1 MKHLLPFL
9 ANFFSKKKRSVA
21 GVFAFFFVCLVA
33 LLPTTVHAE
42 GVSLNPLDWIAQGAS
57 TVRTAIFGATL
68 SPITVVMWVIFK
80 ITSLLLGLAGVI
92 FNWAV
97 LVVVFEFSKYFGNSP
112 GMTLAWGILR
122 DFANIGLLFG
132 FVFMG
137 IATILDLHKYPWKQA
152 LPKLVI
158 YAVLLNF
165 SLFATEAIID
175 ATNVVSATLYKQT
188 YGEAQQCSNA
198 NWLGCVINTGL
209 AAVVLDRIELSSVYD
224 PNNIFLDTFDGIA
237 AQLTHPIENIL
248 KYVMLALVT
257 TVAATVFFGAASM
270 LISRGI
276 TLAFLMVTSPLG
288 FAGLA
293 IPFLEGMARKW
304 WKKLIDQALFA
315 PVFILLLLASLKMT
329 DGLDQLVGEGGLTAA
344 LSLGDV
350 GNTTGTIIFFTL
362 TMGFMVASL
371 AMAQQF
377 GIYGSDAVMK
387 GALDVIGRVGGAPL
401 GTAGWIGRRTI
412 GGTANIA
419 SRSLREGRLSAVKNI
434 PLVGAYIQ
442 RRAAGVA
449 DSVASTSF
457 DVRGKN
463 SGLGQASAGA
473 QGGARGEREATIK
486 RNEDFK
492 KSLDE
497 ADKAKFSILGA
508 KREAV
513 LDKMNRKLGAD
524 GLSQEQLQ
532 VAAALAA
539 PGTRTARYAASG
551 ALQEGINERAAL
563 KAQMSNTTEG
573 RRQDEND
580 SKEKLDHEV
589 SRWNEAAQSL
599 KEADRELDRI
609 ARALEKPGITPG
621 EIQRL
626 SDEGYKY
633 NKQYQDA
640 QEEQHHLEPEIQ
652 SLTDSIIDL
661 RKQISRRESEY
672 RKSTQH
678 AAELGIGP
686 VTVFDRPAIYTFAA
700 KKVGETSFKPKN
712 IHAALSRGLRK
723 KFGIPEP

>member
-1 MKHLLPFL
+1 
-9 ANFFSKKKRSVA
+9 
-21 GVFAFFFVCLVA
+21 
-33 LLPTTVHAE
+33 
-42 GVSLNPLDWIAQGAS
+42 
-57 TVRTAIFGATL
+57 
-68 SPITVVMWVIFK
+68 MWVIFK

-276 TLAFLMVTSPLG
+276 TLAFLMVTSSLG

-401 GTAGWIGRRTI
+401 GTAGWVGRRTI
-412 GGTANIA
+412 GSA
-419 SRSLREGRLSAVKNI
+419 SNALSRGIRTNDILKNRPI
-434 PLVGAYIQ
+434 LGGALLKVTDAGA
-442 RRAAGVA
+442 RA
-449 DSVASTSF
+449 SF
-457 DVRGKN
+457 DIRGKN
-463 SGLGQASAGA
+463 SGLGQASAAA
-473 QGGARGEREATIK
+473 QGGRRGEFDEIVK
-486 RNEDFK
+486 RKEEGK
-492 KSLDE
+492 KSIDQ
-497 ADKAKFSILGA
+497 ADKEKYELAKLEKDRI
-508 KREAV
+508 EDIAV
-513 LDKMNRKLGAD
+513 
-524 GLSQEQLQ
+524 
-532 VAAALAA
+532 
-539 PGTRTARYAASG
+539 
-551 ALQEGINERAAL
+551 
-563 KAQMSNTTEG
+563 G
-573 RRQDEND
+573 RRSAKDIANLAKAERQMGETTTG
-580 SKEKLDHEV
+580 KEKEHEEKKEEFDGKV
-589 SRWNEAAQSL
+589 KDWNEASAQF
-599 KEADRELDRI
+599 KEATNKLESIERQLAAENDKIAQGGTPNARLIAELTRQKGDYEIERNAAVREQGP
-609 ARALEKPGITPG
+609 LEGDITRLGG
-621 EIQRL
+621 EISNLRRTINAERSAYRRNVQ
-626 SDEGYKY
+626 KA
-633 NKQYQDA
+633 A
-640 QEEQHHLEPEIQ
+640 QPNIVNVVFDKAALRSAAL
-652 SLTDSIIDL
+652 SLT
-661 RKQISRRESEY
+661 KTTEP
-672 RKSTQH
+672 
-678 AAELGIGP
+678 G
-686 VTVFDRPAIYTFAA
+686 
-700 KKVGETSFKPKN
+700 FKPKN
-712 IHAALSRGLRK
+712 LNDALSKGLRAR
-723 KFGIPEP
+723 ITLPNP